1 MLEVVCVPVLQDNYV
16 WLIHDAHSGEVAAV
30 DPAVEQP
37 VLSAAAELGW
47 NITQIWNTHWHP
59 DHCGGNEGI
68 KAEAACVVHAPAVE
82 CDRIPVVDRP
92 LVDGDQLTL
101 GRSDVAVLAVPG
113 HTLGHVAYYLPK
125 HGVVFTGDTLF
136 AAGCGRVFEGTAEQM
151 WSSLRRLMALPG
163 DTLIYAAHEYTM
175 SNLRFAQLVE
185 PRNEAILYRLKE
197 TAGLRETGRPS
208 LPTTITKERLTNP
221 FCRAENVE
229 AFARIRRQK
238 DMFR

>member
-1 MLEVVCVPVLQDNYV
+1 MLDVVCIPVLQDNYV
-16 WLIHDAHSGEVAAV
+16 WLIHDDQSGEVAAV
-30 DPAVEQP
+30 DPAVDQP
-37 VLSAAAELGW
+37 VLTAAAELGW

-59 DHCGGNEGI
+59 DHCDGNAGI
-68 KAEAACVVHAPAVE
+68 KEDSACVVHAPAAE
-82 CDRIPVVDRP
+82 RDRIPVVDRP
-92 LVDGDQLTL
+92 VGDGDVFNL
-101 GRSDVAVLAVPG
+101 GHSGVAVLAVPG

-136 AAGCGRVFEGTAEQM
+136 AAGCGRVLEGTAEQM
-151 WSSLRRLMALPG
+151 WSSLRKLMALPG

-175 SNLRFAQLVE
+175 SNLRFAQLAE
-185 PRNEAILYRLKE
+185 PGNHAILYRLQE
-197 TAGLRETGRPS
+197 TSQLRDAGRPS
-208 LPTTITKERLTNP
+208 LPTTVTKERLTNP